1 MKKKRKNTKGNVLF
15 KSEGGIEKLTKFE
28 LNKFYIVM
36 DGEVVGFE
44 DEENPV
50 SILSGKHV
58 DAYRQQLVSSLREIV
73 NMPKNHKERKEAL
86 SGLTTLMVMPFKM
99 H

>member
-1 MKKKRKNTKGNVLF
+1 MKKKKNSKGNDIF
-15 KSEGGIEKLTKFE
+15 KAKDGMSRLTKFE
-28 LNKFYIVM
+28 LDKFYLVM

-44 DEENPV
+44 DEKNPV
-50 SILSGKHV
+50 SILSKKHL

-86 SGLTTLMVMPFKM
+86 LGLTTLMVMPFKM